1 MRSVTEHGQVIP
13 GTQAFLAAV
22 ADAAPQDRA
31 RLGRLIEWAQR
42 LSDAG
47 MGTLDIYLGKAQTT
61 VLPRLKDEKL

>member
-1 MRSVTEHGQVIP
+1 M
-13 GTQAFLAAV
+13 